1 MHSAGNVNT
10 LSSPETREFFRRMK
24 VKVLE
29 NVHLED
35 RERDEVITKK
45 EHVTGV
51 MIMREVIDR
60 VKVTLKPA
68 TKS

>member
-1 MHSAGNVNT
+1 
-10 LSSPETREFFRRMK
+10 MK

-51 MIMREVIDR
+51 IIMREVIDR